1 MGKLS
6 TENLKMLLSCIKKD
20 PKAIVPPLPGF
31 DSGVHLINGKYLV
44 VSTDPCTGVPEDWFG
59 WLLVN
64 YAASDVALFGARP
77 EFCTINLLGSLSTTA
92 ETFYQVMRQT
102 CKAADE
108 LGITIVTGHTGTYQ
122 SLSALV
128 GVCTA
133 YGTVDKER
141 LITPRGAKPGDYI
154 ICTKL
159 IGLEVVVNLVL
170 TNKPLTEKLF
180 VRRRIREL
188 AKLVGMQSCVRE
200 ALILAKISGVHALHD
215 ATEGGLIDALNEMA
229 DASKVGFKIE
239 REKIPVAEEV
249 NALQKAFRLS
259 DLEVLSAS
267 STGTILAAV
276 SPQAKGK
283 AMKALQHTG
292 LSTSVLGTF
301 TKTMQR
307 ILVREE
313 RETPFPTQAQDPYAL
328 ILSGKL

>member
-6 TENLKMLLSCIKKD
+6 TEDLKKLLSCIRKD
-20 PKAIVPPLPGF
+20 PKVIVPPLPGF
-31 DSGVHLINGKYLV
+31 DSGVHLIDGKYLV
-44 VSTDPCTGVPEDWFG
+44 VSTDPCAGVPEDWFG

-77 EFCTINLLGSLSTTA
+77 EFCSINLLGSSSTTTD
-92 ETFYQVMRQT
+92 TFLRVMRQT

-108 LGITIVTGHTGTYQ
+108 LGISIVTGHTGTYQ

-133 YGTVDKER
+133 YGTVRKEK
-141 LITPRGAKPGDYI
+141 LMTPAGARPGDYI
-154 ICTKL
+154 ICTKP
-159 IGLEVVVNLVL
+159 IGLEVVVNLAL
-170 TNKPLTEKLF
+170 TNRLLTEELF
-180 VRRRIREL
+180 GAKRVREL
-188 AKLVGMQSCVRE
+188 AKLVNMQSCVRE

-215 ATEGGLIDALNEMA
+215 ATEGGLITALNEIA
-229 DASKVGFKIE
+229 DASKVGLKID
-239 REKIPVAEEV
+239 RKKIRVAEEM

-259 DLEVLSAS
+259 DMEVLSAS

-276 SPQAKGK
+276 SPKAKGK
-283 AMKALQHTG
+283 TMKALQHTG

-301 TKTMQR
+301 TKTMER